1 MLQHEG
7 PRRGP
12 PRFRTRAYCF
22 GDARQRLGHQPVA
35 ALGARGGPVLDR
47 VVHGQQAAPVDRGEQ
62 ALQPQHV
69 FDPRARR
76 ARVSRHQA
84 PVPLHEGGYKGI
96 AKNAARGVSP
106 FGLTDLYL
114 ARRAL
119 TS

>member
-1 MLQHEG
+1 MKV
-7 PRRGP
+7 
-12 PRFRTRAYCF
+12 RA
-22 GDARQRLGHQPVA
+22 
-35 ALGARGGPVLDR
+35 GAHLDSGRVHIVSVMPANVSDINRAWCAGGPVLDR
-47 VVHGQQAAPVDRGEQ
+47 VVHGQQAAPADRGEQ

-114 ARRAL
+114 ATRAL